1 MVVGFKSDKELD
13 EDSDMRDVEV
23 VDGKLLG
30 INEVRR

>member
-1 MVVGFKSDKELD
+1 MGFKSDKELD
-13 EDSDMRDVEV
+13 EDSDMSDVEV